1 MAENGRGAFCDVE
14 VGISR
19 PSEEQ
24 IEALFM
30 KSRSYRG
37 VARRIPG
44 KGSWYLWNNT
54 PLICIR
60 FSQRCRTAV
69 PTATHPER
77 VRVPL
82 SSVHGEPC
90 CPGAVWSP
98 EKRCWTVSR
107 KLLIYP
113 KWKCPAVTSKASAK
127 LPVQTERQKE
137 IQYLFIQYPYTEWS
151 CFHLSRTRASRVLPG
166 RH

>member
-1 MAENGRGAFCDVE
+1 MAGNGRGAFCNVE

-37 VARRIPG
+37 VAHGILG
-44 KGSWYLWNNT
+44 KGSWHLWNNT
-54 PLICIR
+54 PLICIG

-98 EKRCWTVSR
+98 EKQLFGPGCWMVSS

-113 KWKCPAVTSKASAK
+113 KWKCSAVTSKASAK
-127 LPVQTERQKE
+127 LPVQAERQKE
-137 IQYLFIQYPYTEWS
+137 TQYLLT
-151 CFHLSRTRASRVLPG
+151 
-166 RH
+166 